1 MVRDVEDPRDATRGG
16 VNAEAPPAQRGRER
30 PLEIDGSRGEGGG
43 QILRTALALALVTG
57 RKLHMKNIRAG
68 RAKPGLQRQHLACVA
83 AAARLCGTV
92 ARGPGSGSL
101 EVGASALELVPSG
114 GWATE
119 IEIDIGT
126 AGSATLVVQTIVI
139 PALVAAGH
147 PVRAVIT
154 GGTHNPMAPPFDFLD
169 RVYLPRLRE
178 MGADV
183 TLTLERHG
191 MMPKGGGR
199 LVLETKPSRLRPI
212 EIIEA
217 GPVVARRAT
226 AIVAGLPR
234 HVADREIAVAQKRLH
249 VPTCAVVEL
258 AGGPHNVFMVEA
270 ERASGARELVTEHGE
285 KGKPAEL
292 VADHAIDALA
302 DYIEDGAPVGEHLA
316 DQLLLPLAV
325 AGGGRF
331 RTIELTLHATTNIE
345 TIGAFLDLPIRELG
359 APDDLVDVVLGA

>member
-1 MVRDVEDPRDATRGG
+1 MD
-16 VNAEAPPAQRGRER
+16 
-30 PLEIDGSRGEGGG
+30 IDGGRGEGGG
-43 QILRTALALALVTG
+43 QILRTALALALITG
-57 RKLHMKNIRAG
+57 RKLRMRNIRAG
-68 RAKPGLQRQHLACVA
+68 RARPGLQRQHLACVH

-92 ARGPGSGSL
+92 ALAPGGGPL
-101 EVGASALELVPSG
+101 AIGATALELTPSG

-119 IEIDIGT
+119 LEIEIGS
-126 AGSATLVVQTIVI
+126 AGSATLVVQTVVI

-147 PVRAVIT
+147 PVRATIT
-154 GGTHNPMAPPFDFLD
+154 GGTHNPMAPPFEFLD
-169 RVYLPRLRE
+169 RVFLPRLRE
-178 MGADV
+178 MGAEV
-183 TLTLERHG
+183 TLTLAKHG
-191 MMPKGGGR
+191 MMPAGGGR
-199 LVLETKPSRLRPI
+199 LVLETRPSKLRPI

-217 GPVVARRAT
+217 GPIVARRAT

-234 HVADREIAVAQKRLH
+234 HVAERELTVARARLH
-249 VPTCAVVEL
+249 EPTCAVVEL

-270 ERASGARELVTEHGE
+270 QRASGARELVTEHGE

-325 AGGGRF
+325 AGGGRY

-345 TIGAFLDLPIRELG
+345 TIGAFLDLPIRELA
-359 APDDLVDVVLGA
+359 APADLVDVVLGA